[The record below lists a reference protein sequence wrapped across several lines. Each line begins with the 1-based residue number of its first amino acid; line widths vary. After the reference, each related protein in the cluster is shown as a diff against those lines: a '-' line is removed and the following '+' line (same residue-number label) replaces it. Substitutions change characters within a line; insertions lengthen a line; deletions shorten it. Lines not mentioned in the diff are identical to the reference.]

1 MVPRIKN
8 HNWHTHV
15 KDTGTPMT
23 LELMDIQWA
32 G

>member
-8 HNWHTHV
+8 HNWHAYV

-23 LELMDIQWA
+23 LELMDIH
-32 G
+32 